1 MEPDAKPV
9 PQPPPAPRRPRLR
22 AADLLQGQ
30 REVIIEHGGEEYRL
44 RLTRQGKLLL
54 TK

>member
-1 MEPDAKPV
+1 MMESEAKPA
-9 PQPPPAPRRPRLR
+9 PPPPVPRHPCLR
-22 AADLLQGQ
+22 AAALLQGQ
-30 REVIIEHGGEEYRL
+30 REVIIEHGSEEYHL